1 MQPNQT
7 DTLHEIEKNNDK
19 KQESQQNEVDHKGK
33 PQAWTT
39 T

>member
-19 KQESQQNEVDHKGK
+19 KQESQHNKVDHKGK